1 MSEIV
6 AVYSH
11 PVGNSSLFFNLNVTY
26 TFKLQCDKEILVIS
40 SMSVSECY

>member
-1 MSEIV
+1 MALHIDMFVATYIMSEIV

-26 TFKLQCDKEILVIS
+26 TFKFQ
-40 SMSVSECY
+40 